1 MSASFAASIQFSVYS
16 QLILGLSCALYICLT
31 TPVMFCLTVSFQ
43 AVSREIRK
51 ILTERA
57 ASFNIALDDVSITSL
72 TFGKEFTAAIEAK
85 QVAAQE
91 AERAK
96 FVVEKAEQD
105 KRSAIIRAQV
115 RWMMINELN
124 TNPSSWGKG

>member
-1 MSASFAASIQFSVYS
+1 M
-16 QLILGLSCALYICLT
+16 
-31 TPVMFCLTVSFQ
+31 Q

-57 ASFNIALDDVSITSL
+57 NNFNIALDDVSITSL
-72 TFGKEFTAAIEAK
+72 SFGKEFTHAIEAK

-96 FVVEKAEQD
+96 FIVEKAEQD

-115 RWMMINELN
+115 SSY
-124 TNPSSWGKG
+124 PSCISMSFVWLETSNYKKEKNAMTLIYFLRDVKYMPVISVSHAEICL

>member
-1 MSASFAASIQFSVYS
+1 MH
-16 QLILGLSCALYICLT
+16 L
-31 TPVMFCLTVSFQ
+31 MQ

-57 ASFNIALDDVSITSL
+57 NNFNIALDDVSITSL
-72 TFGKEFTAAIEAK
+72 SFGREFTHAIEAK

-96 FVVEKAEQD
+96 FIVEKAEQD

-115 RWMMINELN
+115 
-124 TNPSSWGKG
+124 SSYPFLCKHVLGLTCNMSFGMLILILTLKVYWQCSLYLCS

>member
-1 MSASFAASIQFSVYS
+1 MLVGIITFPYDLNEYLVV
-16 QLILGLSCALYICLT
+16 L
-31 TPVMFCLTVSFQ
+31 Q

-57 ASFNIALDDVSITSL
+57 RNFHIALDDVSITSL
-72 TFGKEFTAAIEAK
+72 SFGKEFTSAIEAK

-96 FVVEKAEQD
+96 FIVEKAEQD
-105 KRSAIIRAQV
+105 KKSAIIRAQV
-115 RWMMINELN
+115 PNFIC
-124 TNPSSWGKG
+124 